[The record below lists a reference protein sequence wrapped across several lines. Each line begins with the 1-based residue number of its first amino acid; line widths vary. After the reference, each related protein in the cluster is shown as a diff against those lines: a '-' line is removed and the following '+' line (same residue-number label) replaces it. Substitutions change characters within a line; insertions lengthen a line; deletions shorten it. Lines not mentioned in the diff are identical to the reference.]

1 MATAA
6 VVSGVRIDTE
16 GAVSRVTA
24 NGGDTLSMLQAGVGG
39 YVDVVR
45 LPAGI
50 DMWVGDEAAY
60 TQPVNAWASVLNDL
74 LDGQP
79 VIWGP
84 VVFASSTADGETVS
98 LSGEQVAR
106 LAAWFAH
113 EVEAPDVAAAI
124 ADLGGVETP
133 AGVQ

>member
-6 VVSGVRIDTE
+6 VVSGLRIDTE

-24 NGGDTLSMLQAGVGG
+24 EGTLRMLQAGVGG

-45 LPAGI
+45 LPEGI
-50 DMWVGDEAAY
+50 DMWVGDGAAY
-60 TQPVNAWASVLNDL
+60 TQPVNPWASLLNDL
-74 LDGQP
+74 LGGQS

-106 LAAWFAH
+106 LAAWFAD

-124 ADLGGVETP
+124 ADLGGVEAP
-133 AGVQ
+133 AEVR

>member
-1 MATAA
+1 MATAD
-6 VVSGVRIDTE
+6 VSGVRIDTE
-16 GAVSRVTA
+16 GEVSAVSA
-24 NGGDTLSMLQAGVGG
+24 EGGNTLSMLQAGVGG

-60 TQPVNAWASVLNDL
+60 TQPVNPWASLLNDL
-74 LDGQP
+74 LGGQP

-84 VVFASSTADGETVS
+84 VVFASSTEDGDTVS
-98 LSGEQVAR
+98 LSAEQAAR
-106 LAAWFAH
+106 LAAWFAD

-124 ADLGGVETP
+124 ADLGGVAAPLE
-133 AGVQ
+133 VR

>member
-1 MATAA
+1 MATSAD
-6 VVSGVRIDTE
+6 VSGVRIDTE
-16 GAVSRVTA
+16 GAVSQVSA
-24 NGGDTLSMLQAGVGG
+24 EGGDTLSMLQAGVGG

-45 LPAGI
+45 LPDGI

-60 TQPVNAWASVLNDL
+60 TQPVNAWASVLNGI

-98 LSGEQVAR
+98 LSDEQVAR
-106 LAAWFAH
+106 LAAWFAD

-124 ADLGGVETP
+124 ADLGGVEAP
-133 AGVQ
+133 AEVR

>member
-1 MATAA
+1 MATAD
-6 VVSGVRIDTE
+6 VSGVRIDTE
-16 GAVSRVTA
+16 GAVSAVSA

-45 LPAGI
+45 LPGGI

-60 TQPVNAWASVLNDL
+60 TQPVNAWASLLNDL
-74 LDGQP
+74 LGGQP

-84 VVFASSTADGETVS
+84 VVFASSTADGDTVS
-98 LSGEQVAR
+98 LSAEQAAR
-106 LAAWFAH
+106 LAAWFAD

-124 ADLGGVETP
+124 TGLGGVETP

>member
-1 MATAA
+1 MATSAD
-6 VVSGVRIDTE
+6 VSGVRIDTE

-45 LPAGI
+45 LPEGI

-60 TQPVNAWASVLNDL
+60 TQPVNAWASVLNGIL
-74 LDGQP
+74 GGQP

-84 VVFASSTADGETVS
+84 VVFASSTTDGETVS
-98 LSGEQVAR
+98 LSDEQVAR
-106 LAAWFAH
+106 LAAWFAD

>member
-1 MATAA
+1 MAKTADVA
-6 VVSGVRIDTE
+6 GVRIDTE
-16 GAVSRVTA
+16 GAVSQVTA
-24 NGGDTLSMLQAGVGG
+24 EGGDTLSMLQAGVGG

-45 LPAGI
+45 LPGGI

-60 TQPVNAWASVLNDL
+60 TQPVNAWASVLNGI

-84 VVFASSTADGETVS
+84 VVFASSTEDGETVS

-106 LAAWFAH
+106 LAAWFAD

-124 ADLGGVETP
+124 TGLGGVETP

>member
-6 VVSGVRIDTE
+6 DVSGVRIDTE

-45 LPAGI
+45 LPDGI

-60 TQPVNAWASVLNDL
+60 TQPVNAWASLLNDL

-84 VVFASSTADGETVS
+84 VVFASSTADGYTVS

-106 LAAWFAH
+106 LAAWFAD
-113 EVEAPDVAAAI
+113 EVEAPDVATAI
-124 ADLGGVETP
+124 ADLGGVEAP
-133 AGVQ
+133 AEVR

>member
-1 MATAA
+1 MTRTAD
-6 VVSGVRIDTE
+6 VSGVRIDTE
-16 GAVSRVTA
+16 GAVSQVIA
-24 NGGDTLSMLQAGVGG
+24 EGGDTLSMLQAGVGG

-45 LPAGI
+45 LPGGI

-60 TQPVNAWASVLNDL
+60 TQPVNAWASVLNGIL
-74 LDGQP
+74 HGQP

-84 VVFASSTADGETVS
+84 VVFASSTDAGDTVS
-98 LSGEQVAR
+98 LNGEQVAR
-106 LAAWFAH
+106 LAAWFAD

-124 ADLGGVETP
+124 TGLGGVETP